1 MKPKKNIRQR
11 GHKTHGWGSKK
22 KHRGAGNRGGRG
34 NAGSGK
40 RADQKKPSYWN
51 SLRTKKESQKHGQ
64 NYFGKFGFGMNA
76 HTQENSSGVT
86 ITVRDLDT
94 RLPRFIA
101 EKKATE
107 KNGVYTIDL
116 TSAGIAKL
124 LGTGQIRKK
133 VQVTVRSA
141 TASAVAKVEAVGGSV
156 LVTPSTDAASSK
168 QK

>member
-51 SLRTKKESQKHGQ
+51 SLKVMKKGQKRGQ
-64 NYFGKFGFGMNA
+64 DYFGKFGFGMTA
-76 HTQENSSGVT
+76 DKSGIA

-94 RLPRFIA
+94 RLPTFVV

-107 KNGVYTIDL
+107 KAGVYTIDL
-116 TSAGIAKL
+116 KAAGIAKL
-124 LGTGQIRKK
+124 LGTGQVRKK
-133 VQVTVRSA
+133 VQVTVMSA
-141 TASAVAKVEAVGGSV
+141 TSAATEKIQAAGGSV
-156 LVTPSTDAASSK
+156 TVTGEPAAE
-168 QK
+168 